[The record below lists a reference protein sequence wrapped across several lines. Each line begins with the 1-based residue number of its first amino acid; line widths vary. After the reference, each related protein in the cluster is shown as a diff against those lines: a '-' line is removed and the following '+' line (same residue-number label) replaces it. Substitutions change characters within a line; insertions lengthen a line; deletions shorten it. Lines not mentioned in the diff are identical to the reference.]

1 MKVMLYAGKKSVI
14 SEGTMKK
21 LEKIFMCF
29 AVFSLLFFNVVY
41 VKASDAGY
49 VYEELNVYVQINE
62 AREYRVTE
70 KMVIDFEEEMHGIVR
85 DIPLSS
91 DVEKIGVKDIY
102 VTGMPYKVSEDFD
115 NVEIR
120 IGDPDQLVVGRKEV
134 TLEYTL
140 THYQDY
146 DHDYDYVYL
155 NVLGT
160 DYDAEVHRFHAEVE
174 FPFADELDK
183 YKVTS
188 GRYGSTSNQYVNEYL
203 DGNKLILDANE
214 NVPPNTG
221 ITVQMRFPEGVFTA
235 APQYVYPYVIKNN
248 DLKIEV
254 SKNQE
259 FVVTQKIDYQANNN
273 YVMIEIP
280 MISANWSTDY
290 RIDDFNAVGNG
301 SVKDYDDLYYVN
313 VKEGEGRVTVSYTV
327 HPFNLING
335 EISLKLNEPTQDTK
349 TEHFSLALTMPYIPE
364 VSVYLQ
370 RYNDHTKGDRF
381 EISEVDDS
389 LFIKTNDAIEAA
401 EEFILHVPMKAS
413 YFTRSI
419 GFYSFFAVILSV
431 ALLIVVGI
439 FRFVIYRKSN
449 LVIPVNFYPP
459 KGMNSAE
466 AGYVVDLE
474 VTDTDITSLIFYW
487 ADRGYLK
494 IHEID
499 KAYSFEKIRNAD
511 GLMADYEQKLFNRM
525 FDYGKDGFVN
535 KKQLRSF
542 YRDVKDAKKGILNKY
557 TKEKNL
563 ALKSAEMIRKF
574 FSNISLMPLFFYLI
588 LSNYEIYQNRFGI
601 IIVCVVMVPMFIM
614 AQRTISSMTKK
625 DDGIQSKM
633 FIVIGGFFV
642 LMFLSISVII
652 SRVQLN
658 MLFYVCA
665 ICSIAMLVLSKG
677 IHKDTK
683 YREELLAPL
692 LGFKDFIKLV
702 EKDKLEMLL
711 EEDPE
716 YYYHVLPFA
725 QVLHVSNIWINK
737 FKDITL
743 PLPEWYVGERL
754 DMRDFSYVIRD
765 IEREMN
771 QSVSRPKSSGSS
783 FSSSGGSSNGGYSGG
798 GGGFSSGGSSG
809 GGSGGGGSHGW

>member
-1 MKVMLYAGKKSVI
+1 
-14 SEGTMKK
+14 MKK
-21 LEKIFMCF
+21 IEKIIMCL
-29 AVFSLLFFNVVY
+29 AAFSLLLFSGAD
-41 VKASDAGY
+41 VKAVDVEAAEAGY
-49 VYEELNVYVQINE
+49 VYDELNVYVEINE
-62 AREYRVTE
+62 AREYRITE
-70 KMVIDFEEEMHGIVR
+70 TMVIDFQEELHGIVR
-85 DIPLSS
+85 DIPLMS
-91 DVEKIGVKDIY
+91 DVEKVGIKDIN

-115 NVEIR
+115 EVEIR
-120 IGDPDQLVVGRKEV
+120 IGDPDQLVVGKKEV

-160 DYDAEVHRFHAEVE
+160 DYDAEINHFHAEVA
-174 FPFADELDK
+174 FPFTDELDK

-188 GRYGSTSNQYVNEYL
+188 GRYGNTSNEYVNEYL
-203 DGNKLILDANE
+203 DDNKLILDAE
-214 NVPPNTG
+214 EMLPPNTG
-221 ITVQMRFPEGVFTA
+221 VTVQLRFPEGVFTA

-248 DLKIEV
+248 QLQIEV
-254 SKNQE
+254 ENNQE
-259 FVVTQKIDYQANNN
+259 FVVTQTIDYQANNQ
-273 YVMIEIP
+273 YVTIDIP
-280 MISANWSTDY
+280 MISADWNSSDY
-290 RIDDFNAVGNG
+290 RIDNFKAVGDG
-301 SVKDYDDLYYVN
+301 SIKDYDDLYYIHAR
-313 VKEGEGRVTVSYTV
+313 EGQGSVTVSYTV
-327 HPFNLING
+327 HPFTLMNG
-335 EISLKLNEPTQDTK
+335 EIALKLNEPAEDTK
-349 TEHFSLALTMPYIPE
+349 MENFSLSLTMPYIPE
-364 VSVYLQ
+364 ASVYLQ
-370 RYNDHTKGDRF
+370 RYNDSTKADRF
-381 EISEVDDS
+381 EISNDDQS
-389 LFIKTNDAIEAA
+389 LFIKTLDSIEAA
-401 EEFILHVPMKAS
+401 EEFIVHIPMKAS
-413 YFTRSI
+413 YFTRSFGI
-419 GFYSFFAVILSV
+419 YSILAVFLSAAMLILV
-431 ALLIVVGI
+431 CVFRFII
-439 FRFVIYRKSN
+439 FRKSD

-466 AGYVVDLE
+466 AGYVVDLK
-474 VTDTDITSLIFYW
+474 VSDTDITSLIFYW

-499 KAYSFEKIRNAD
+499 KAYSFEKIHDAD
-511 GLMADYEQKLFNRM
+511 GNMADYERKLFNRM
-525 FDYGKDGFVN
+525 FNYGKDGFVN

-542 YRDVKDAKKGILNKY
+542 YTDVKEAKKGILKKY

-563 ALKSAEMIRKF
+563 AVKSADVIGAF
-574 FSNISLMPLFFYLI
+574 FSNISLIPLFFYLI
-588 LSNYEIYQNRFGI
+588 LSNYEIYQNKFAL
-601 IIVCVVMVPMFIM
+601 IVMCIVMIPMFVM
-614 AQRTISSMTKK
+614 AQRTICSMTKK

-633 FIVIGGFFV
+633 FIFIGGFFV

-652 SRVQLN
+652 SRAQLN
-658 MLFYVCA
+658 LMFFICA
-665 ICSIAMLVLSKG
+665 LSCIAMLVLSKG

-683 YREELLAPL
+683 YRDELLAPL

-737 FKDITL
+737 FKDLTL

-771 QSVSRPKSSGSS
+771 QSVSKPKSSSSS
-783 FSSSGGSSNGGYSGG
+783 FSSSDSSSSGGYSGG